1 MANLLR
7 EKINK
12 NERILGTFF
21 ELGSMSVVECLGQTG
36 LDFIII
42 DNEHGP
48 FETESTM
55 DYIRACDSVNLTPLV
70 RVREVSRPAILKP
83 LDIGAKGLIVPC
95 IETVEQAKKV
105 VEYGKFSPIGK
116 RGFCPSRKDYWG
128 YSHPQGQPIEVGMQ
142 KENENTLLILQC
154 ETVGCLENIET
165 IVSMDGVDGIFIGPF
180 DLSISMGIPGQFD
193 NPEFLK
199 AVERILAACKKYNK
213 ISSVFT
219 GKFDD
224 IDKYYKQG
232 FDIVAYSLD
241 ANILVNGFKNIVDKA
256 KGE

>member
-1 MANLLR
+1 
-7 EKINK
+7 
-12 NERILGTFF
+12 
-21 ELGSMSVVECLGQTG
+21 MSVIECLGQTG
-36 LDFIII
+36 LDFVII

-55 DYIRACDSVNLTPLV
+55 NYVRACDNVGLTPLV

-95 IETVEQAKKV
+95 IETVEQAKKI

-116 RGFCPSRKDYWG
+116 RGFCPWG
-128 YSHPQGQPIEVGMQ
+128 YSHPQGQPIDVGM
-142 KENENTLLILQC
+142 KHENEETLLILQC

-180 DLSISMGIPGQFD
+180 DLSISMGIPGEFD

-199 AVERILAACKKYNK
+199 AIDKILSTCKKYNK

-219 GKFDD
+219 GRFDD

-232 FDIVAYSLD
+232 FDIVTYSLD
-241 ANILVNGFKNIVDKA
+241 ANILVDGFKNIVSTVK
-256 KGE
+256 

>member
-1 MANLLR
+1 MGNLLK
-7 EKINK
+7 EKIKNK
-12 NERILGTFF
+12 EKVLGTFF
-21 ELGSMSVVECLGQTG
+21 ELGSMSVIECLGQTG
-36 LDFIII
+36 LDFVII

-55 DYIRACDSVNLTPLV
+55 NYVRACDNVGLTPLV

-105 VEYGKFSPIGK
+105 VESGKFSPIGK

-128 YSHPQGQPIEVGMQ
+128 YSHPQGQPIDIGM
-142 KENENTLLILQC
+142 KHENEETLLILQC

-199 AVERILAACKKYNK
+199 AIDKILSSCKKYNK

-219 GKFDD
+219 GRFDD

-232 FDIVAYSLD
+232 FDIVTYSLD
-241 ANILVNGFKNIVDKA
+241 SNILVDGFKNLVSTVK
-256 KGE
+256 

>member
-1 MANLLR
+1 MGNLLK
-7 EKINK
+7 EKIKNK
-12 NERILGTFF
+12 EKVLGTFF
-21 ELGSMSVVECLGQTG
+21 ELGSMSVIECLGQTG
-36 LDFIII
+36 LDFVII

-55 DYIRACDSVNLTPLV
+55 NYVRACDNVGLTPLV

-95 IETVEQAKKV
+95 IETVEQAKKI

-128 YSHPQGQPIEVGMQ
+128 YSHPQGQPIDVGM
-142 KENENTLLILQC
+142 KHENEETLLILQC

-165 IVSMDGVDGIFIGPF
+165 IIFIGPF
-180 DLSISMGIPGQFD
+180 DLSISMGIPGEFD

-199 AVERILAACKKYNK
+199 AIDKILSTCKKYNK

-219 GKFDD
+219 GRFDD

-232 FDIVAYSLD
+232 FDIVTYSLD
-241 ANILVNGFKNIVDKA
+241 ANILVDGFKNIVSTVK
-256 KGE
+256 

>member
-1 MANLLR
+1 MGNLLK
-7 EKINK
+7 EKIK
-12 NERILGTFF
+12 NTEKVLGTFF
-21 ELGSMSVVECLGQTG
+21 ELGSMSVIECLGQTG
-36 LDFIII
+36 LDFVII

-55 DYIRACDSVNLTPLV
+55 NYVRACDNVGLTPLV

-83 LDIGAKGLIVPC
+83 LDIGAKALIVPC

-128 YSHPQGQPIEVGMQ
+128 YSHPQGQPIDIGM
-142 KENENTLLILQC
+142 KHENEETLLILQC

-180 DLSISMGIPGQFD
+180 DLSISMGIPGEFD

-199 AVERILAACKKYNK
+199 AIDKILSTCKKYNK

-219 GKFDD
+219 GRFDD

-232 FDIVAYSLD
+232 FDIVTYSLNS
-241 ANILVNGFKNIVDKA
+241 NILVDGFKNLVSTVK
-256 KGE
+256 

>member
-1 MANLLR
+1 MGNLLK
-7 EKINK
+7 EKIKNK
-12 NERILGTFF
+12 EKVLGTFF
-21 ELGSMSVVECLGQTG
+21 ELGSMSVIECLGQTG
-36 LDFIII
+36 LDFVII

-55 DYIRACDSVNLTPLV
+55 NYIRACDNVGLTPLV

-95 IETVEQAKKV
+95 IETIEQAKKV

-128 YSHPQGQPIEVGMQ
+128 YSHPQGQPIDIGM
-142 KENENTLLILQC
+142 KHENEKTLLILQC
-154 ETVGCLENIET
+154 ETVGCLENIEA

-199 AVERILAACKKYNK
+199 AVDKILSTCKKYNK

-219 GKFDD
+219 GRFDD

-232 FDIVAYSLD
+232 FDIVTYSLD
-241 ANILVNGFKNIVDKA
+241 ANILVDRFKNIVSNIK
-256 KGE
+256 

>member
-1 MANLLR
+1 MGNLLK
-7 EKINK
+7 EKIKNK
-12 NERILGTFF
+12 EKVLGTFF
-21 ELGSMSVVECLGQTG
+21 ELGSMSVIECLGQTG
-36 LDFIII
+36 LDFVII

-55 DYIRACDSVNLTPLV
+55 NYVRACDNVGLTPLV

-105 VEYGKFSPIGK
+105 VKYGKFSPIGK

-128 YSHPQGQPIEVGMQ
+128 YSHPQGQPIDVGM
-142 KENENTLLILQC
+142 KYENEETLLILQC

-180 DLSISMGIPGQFD
+180 DLSISMGIPGEFD

-199 AVERILAACKKYNK
+199 SIDKILSTCKKYNK

-219 GKFDD
+219 GRFDD

-232 FDIVAYSLD
+232 FDIVTYSLD
-241 ANILVNGFKNIVDKA
+241 ANILVDRFKNIVSAVK
-256 KGE
+256 

>member
-1 MANLLR
+1 MKNLLK
-7 EKINK
+7 EKINNGEK
-12 NERILGTFF
+12 AFGTFF
-21 ELGSMSVVECLGQTG
+21 ELGSSSVVECLGQTG

-48 FETESTM
+48 FEPESTVE
-55 DYIRACDSVNLTPLV
+55 YIRACDSVNLTPFV
-70 RVREVSRPAILKP
+70 RVREISRPAILKP

-95 IETVEQAKKV
+95 IESVEQAKKV

-128 YSHPQGQPIEVGMQ
+128 YSNGNQPIDVSM
-142 KENENTLLILQC
+142 KHENEETLLILQC

-165 IVSMDGVDGIFIGPF
+165 IVAMDGVDGIFIGPF
-180 DLSISMGIPGQFD
+180 DLSISMGIPGQFN

-199 AVERILAACKKYNK
+199 AIEKILADCKKYNK
-213 ISSVFT
+213 ISCVFT

-232 FDIVAYSLD
+232 FDVVTYSLD
-241 ANILVNGFKNIVDKA
+241 ANILIDAFKNIVNKT

>member
-1 MANLLR
+1 MGNLLK
-7 EKINK
+7 EKIKNK
-12 NERILGTFF
+12 EKVLGTFF
-21 ELGSMSVVECLGQTG
+21 ELGSMSVIECLGQTG
-36 LDFIII
+36 LDFVII

-55 DYIRACDSVNLTPLV
+55 NYIRACDNVGLTPLV

-95 IETVEQAKKV
+95 IETIEQAKKV

-128 YSHPQGQPIEVGMQ
+128 YSHPQGQPIDIGM
-142 KENENTLLILQC
+142 KHENEETLLILQC
-154 ETVGCLENIET
+154 ETVGCLENIEA

-199 AVERILAACKKYNK
+199 AVDKILSTCKKYNK

-219 GKFDD
+219 VRFDD

-232 FDIVAYSLD
+232 FDIVTYSLD
-241 ANILVNGFKNIVDKA
+241 ANILVDGFKNIVSNIK
-256 KGE
+256 

>member
-1 MANLLR
+1 MGNLLK
-7 EKINK
+7 EKIKNK
-12 NERILGTFF
+12 EKVLGTFF
-21 ELGSMSVVECLGQTG
+21 ELGSMSVIECLGQTG
-36 LDFIII
+36 LDFVII

-55 DYIRACDSVNLTPLV
+55 NYVRACDNVGLTPLV

-95 IETVEQAKKV
+95 IETVEQAKKI

-116 RGFCPSRKDYWG
+116 RGFFPSRKDYWG
-128 YSHPQGQPIEVGMQ
+128 YSHPQGQPIDVGM
-142 KENENTLLILQC
+142 KHENEETLLILQC

-180 DLSISMGIPGQFD
+180 DLSISMGIPGEFD

-199 AVERILAACKKYNK
+199 AIDKILSTCKKYNK

-219 GKFDD
+219 GRFDD

-232 FDIVAYSLD
+232 FDIVTYSLD
-241 ANILVNGFKNIVDKA
+241 ANILVDGFKNIVSTVK
-256 KGE
+256 

>member
-1 MANLLR
+1 MGNLLK
-7 EKINK
+7 EKIKNK
-12 NERILGTFF
+12 EKVLGTFF
-21 ELGSMSVVECLGQTG
+21 ELGSMSVIECLGQTG
-36 LDFIII
+36 LDFVII

-55 DYIRACDSVNLTPLV
+55 NYVRACDNVGLTPLV

-116 RGFCPSRKDYWG
+116 RGFCPSRKDYGG
-128 YSHPQGQPIEVGMQ
+128 YSHPQGQPIDIGM
-142 KENENTLLILQC
+142 KHENEETLLILQC

-165 IVSMDGVDGIFIGPF
+165 IVSMDGIDGIFIGPF

-199 AVERILAACKKYNK
+199 AIDKILSSCKKYNK

-219 GKFDD
+219 GRFDD

-232 FDIVAYSLD
+232 FDIVTYSLD
-241 ANILVNGFKNIVDKA
+241 SNILVDGFKNLVSTVK
-256 KGE
+256 

>member
-1 MANLLR
+1 MTNLIR
-7 EKINK
+7 EKIKNK
-12 NERILGTFF
+12 QKIFGTFF

-55 DYIRACDSVNLTPLV
+55 DYIRACDNVGLTPFV
-70 RVREVSRPAILKP
+70 RVREISRPGILKP

-95 IETVEQAKKV
+95 VETVEQAKKI
-105 VEYGKFSPIGK
+105 VEYGKFSPVGK

-128 YSHPQGQPIEVGMQ
+128 YSHPEGQPIDIGMNF
-142 KENENTLLILQC
+142 ENEETLIILQC
-154 ETVGCLENIET
+154 ETLGCLENIET

-193 NPEFLK
+193 NPKFID
-199 AVERILAACKKYNK
+199 AVDKILSACKKYNK

-219 GKFDD
+219 GRFDD

-232 FDIVAYSLD
+232 FDIVTYSLD
-241 ANILVNGFKNIVDKA
+241 ANILVNGFKSIVNKV
-256 KGE
+256 K

>member
-1 MANLLR
+1 MGNLLK
-7 EKINK
+7 EKIKNK
-12 NERILGTFF
+12 EKVLGTFF
-21 ELGSMSVVECLGQTG
+21 ELGSMSVIECLGQTG
-36 LDFIII
+36 LDFVII

-55 DYIRACDSVNLTPLV
+55 NYVRACD
-70 RVREVSRPAILKP
+70 RPAILKP

-95 IETVEQAKKV
+95 IETVEQAKKI

-128 YSHPQGQPIEVGMQ
+128 YSHPQGQPIDVGM
-142 KENENTLLILQC
+142 KHENEETLLILQC

-180 DLSISMGIPGQFD
+180 DLSISMGIPGEFD

-199 AVERILAACKKYNK
+199 AIDKILSTCKKYNK

-219 GKFDD
+219 GRFDD

-232 FDIVAYSLD
+232 FDIVTYSLD
-241 ANILVNGFKNIVDKA
+241 ANILVDGFKNIVSTVK
-256 KGE
+256 

>member
-1 MANLLR
+1 MGNLLK
-7 EKINK
+7 EKIKNK
-12 NERILGTFF
+12 EKVLGTFF
-21 ELGSMSVVECLGQTG
+21 ELGSMSVIECLGQTG
-36 LDFIII
+36 LDFVII

-55 DYIRACDSVNLTPLV
+55 NYVGLTPLV

-128 YSHPQGQPIEVGMQ
+128 YSHPQGQPIDVGM
-142 KENENTLLILQC
+142 KHENEETLLILQC

-180 DLSISMGIPGQFD
+180 DLSISMGIPGEFD

-199 AVERILAACKKYNK
+199 AIDKILSTCKKYNK

-219 GKFDD
+219 GRFDD

-232 FDIVAYSLD
+232 FDIVTYSLD
-241 ANILVNGFKNIVDKA
+241 ANILVDGFKNIVSTVK
-256 KGE
+256 

>member
-1 MANLLR
+1 MGNLLK
-7 EKINK
+7 EKIKNK
-12 NERILGTFF
+12 EKVLGTFF
-21 ELGSMSVVECLGQTG
+21 ELGSMSVIECLGQTG
-36 LDFIII
+36 LDFVII

-55 DYIRACDSVNLTPLV
+55 NYIRSCDNVELTPLV

-95 IETVEQAKKV
+95 IETIEQAKKV

-128 YSHPQGQPIEVGMQ
+128 YSHPQGQPIDIGM
-142 KENENTLLILQC
+142 KHENEETLLILQC
-154 ETVGCLENIET
+154 ETVGCLENIEA

-199 AVERILAACKKYNK
+199 AVDKILSTCKKYNK

-219 GKFDD
+219 GRFDD

-232 FDIVAYSLD
+232 FDIVTYSLD
-241 ANILVNGFKNIVDKA
+241 ANILVDGFKNIVSNIK
-256 KGE
+256 

>member
-1 MANLLR
+1 MGNLLK
-7 EKINK
+7 EKIKNK
-12 NERILGTFF
+12 EKVLGTFF
-21 ELGSMSVVECLGQTG
+21 ELGSMSVIECLGQTG
-36 LDFIII
+36 LDFVII

-55 DYIRACDSVNLTPLV
+55 NYVRACDNVGLTPLV

-83 LDIGAKGLIVPC
+83 LDIGAQGLIVPC

-116 RGFCPSRKDYWG
+116 RGFCPSRKDFWG
-128 YSHPQGQPIEVGMQ
+128 YSHPQGQPIDVGM
-142 KENENTLLILQC
+142 KHENGETLLILQC

-199 AVERILAACKKYNK
+199 AIDKILSTCKKYNK
-213 ISSVFT
+213 ISSIFT
-219 GKFDD
+219 GRFDD

-232 FDIVAYSLD
+232 FDIVTYSLD
-241 ANILVNGFKNIVDKA
+241 ANILVDGFKNLVSTVK
-256 KGE
+256 

>member
-1 MANLLR
+1 MGNLLK
-7 EKINK
+7 EKIKNK
-12 NERILGTFF
+12 EKVLGTFF
-21 ELGSMSVVECLGQTG
+21 ELGSMSVIECLGQTG
-36 LDFIII
+36 LDFVII

-55 DYIRACDSVNLTPLV
+55 DYIRACDTVGLTPLV
-70 RVREVSRPAILKP
+70 RVREISRPAILKP

-128 YSHPQGQPIEVGMQ
+128 YSHPQGQPIDVGMKQ
-142 KENENTLLILQC
+142 ENENTLLILQC

-199 AVERILAACKKYNK
+199 AVDKILSACKKYNK

-219 GKFDD
+219 GRFDD

-232 FDIVAYSLD
+232 FDIVTYSLD
-241 ANILVNGFKNIVDKA
+241 TNLLVNAVKDIVGKV
-256 KGE
+256 K

>member
-1 MANLLR
+1 MGNLLK
-7 EKINK
+7 EKIKNK
-12 NERILGTFF
+12 EKVLGTFF
-21 ELGSMSVVECLGQTG
+21 ELGSMSVIECLGQTG
-36 LDFIII
+36 LDFVII

-55 DYIRACDSVNLTPLV
+55 NYIRACDNVGLTPLV

-95 IETVEQAKKV
+95 IETIEQAKKV

-128 YSHPQGQPIEVGMQ
+128 YSHPQGQPIDIGM
-142 KENENTLLILQC
+142 KHENEETLLILQC
-154 ETVGCLENIET
+154 ETVGCLENIEE

-199 AVERILAACKKYNK
+199 AVDKILSTCKKYNK

-219 GKFDD
+219 VRFDD

-232 FDIVAYSLD
+232 FDIVTYSLD
-241 ANILVNGFKNIVDKA
+241 ANILVDGFKNIVSNIK
-256 KGE
+256 

>member
-1 MANLLR
+1 MGNLLK
-7 EKINK
+7 EKIKNK
-12 NERILGTFF
+12 EKVLGTFF
-21 ELGSMSVVECLGQTG
+21 ELGSMSVIECLGQTG
-36 LDFIII
+36 LDFVII

-55 DYIRACDSVNLTPLV
+55 NYVRACDNVGLTPLV

-95 IETVEQAKKV
+95 IETVEQAKKI

-128 YSHPQGQPIEVGMQ
+128 YSHPQGQPIDVGM
-142 KENENTLLILQC
+142 KHENEETLLIFQC

-165 IVSMDGVDGIFIGPF
+165 IVSMDGGAGIFIGPF
-180 DLSISMGIPGQFD
+180 DLSISMGIPGEFD

-199 AVERILAACKKYNK
+199 AIDKILSTCKKYNK

-219 GKFDD
+219 GRFDD

-232 FDIVAYSLD
+232 FDIVTYSLD
-241 ANILVNGFKNIVDKA
+241 ANILVDGFKNIVSTVK
-256 KGE
+256 

>member
-1 MANLLR
+1 MGNLLK
-7 EKINK
+7 EKIKNK
-12 NERILGTFF
+12 EKVLGTFF
-21 ELGSMSVVECLGQTG
+21 ELGSMSVIECLGQTG
-36 LDFIII
+36 LDFVII

-55 DYIRACDSVNLTPLV
+55 NYVRACDNVGLTPLV

-116 RGFCPSRKDYWG
+116 RGFCPSRKVYWG
-128 YSHPQGQPIEVGMQ
+128 YSHPQGQPIDIGM
-142 KENENTLLILQC
+142 KHENEETLLILQC

-165 IVSMDGVDGIFIGPF
+165 IVSMDGIDGIFIGPF

-199 AVERILAACKKYNK
+199 AIDKILSSCKKYNK

-219 GKFDD
+219 GRFDD

-232 FDIVAYSLD
+232 FDIVTYSLD
-241 ANILVNGFKNIVDKA
+241 SNILVDGFKNLVSTVK
-256 KGE
+256 

>member
-1 MANLLR
+1 MGNLLK
-7 EKINK
+7 EKIKNK
-12 NERILGTFF
+12 EKILGTFF
-21 ELGSMSVVECLGQTG
+21 ELGSMSVIECLGQTG
-36 LDFIII
+36 LDFVII

-55 DYIRACDSVNLTPLV
+55 NYIRACDNVGLTPLV

-95 IETVEQAKKV
+95 IETIEQAKKV

-128 YSHPQGQPIEVGMQ
+128 YSHPQGQPIDIGM
-142 KENENTLLILQC
+142 KHENEETLLILQC
-154 ETVGCLENIET
+154 ETVGCLENIEA

-193 NPEFLK
+193 NLEFLK
-199 AVERILAACKKYNK
+199 AVDKILSTCKKYNK

-219 GKFDD
+219 GRFDD

-232 FDIVAYSLD
+232 FDIVTYSLD
-241 ANILVNGFKNIVDKA
+241 ANILVDGFKNIVSNVK
-256 KGE
+256 